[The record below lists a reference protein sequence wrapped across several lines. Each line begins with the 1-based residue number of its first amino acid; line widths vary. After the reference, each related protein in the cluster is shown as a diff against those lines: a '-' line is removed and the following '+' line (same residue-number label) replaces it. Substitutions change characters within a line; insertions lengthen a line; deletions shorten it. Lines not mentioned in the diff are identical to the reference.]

1 MSRLIPSVL
10 APGAIASREQPVI
23 PVAENLTLRP
33 WMTSDAAFVLEA
45 FSNSDIERWHFRHYE
60 STAEAEEWIA
70 AEQAGWLAETCASWA
85 LTSPAPNSPIGR
97 VAVHVSPNEG
107 TGEVTYWVV
116 PSARRQGAAARATV
130 AATRW
135 AHDIGIHRVQL
146 EHSTQNEVSG
156 MVAMRAGF
164 VREGVRRSAT
174 LHADGWHDM
183 MVYSH
188 LATDSAPPADAA

>member
-10 APGAIASREQPVI
+10 ASRAIGSRQQPTI
-23 PVAENLTLRP
+23 PLAENLTLRP
-33 WMTSDAAFVLEA
+33 WMKSDAAFVVEA
-45 FSNSDIERWHFRHYE
+45 FSNPDIERWHFRRYE

-70 AEQAGWLAETCASWA
+70 AEQAGWVAETCASWA
-85 LTSPAPNSPIGR
+85 ITSPTRHSPIGR

-107 TGEVTYWVV
+107 TGEITYWVV
-116 PSARRQGAAARATV
+116 PSARRQRAAARAAV
-130 AATRW
+130 AATGW
-135 AHDIGIHRVQL
+135 AHDVGIHRVQL
-146 EHSTQNEVSG
+146 QHSTQNEVSG

-188 LATDSAPPADAA
+188 LATDSAPPVDA